1 MENENEVKEKKEI
14 NQQQIQQDSL
24 KKELD
29 YDKKQISNL
38 STCKTVHDGIKCDI
52 CLKMPIIGC
61 RYKCSICNNYNLCE
75 NCEEKNAN
83 SHIRNHNF
91 IKLRIKEALSNQIN
105 NNNNNN
111 SIYNNNINNNLVSY
125 NNNQHNFS
133 FKCLNIQELTTT
145 IIEEED
151 EAKFTL
157 LIQNNGNQTW
167 PKDKTKL
174 IFDRKSMFIKD
185 NVILLPQ
192 QPGDT
197 KTYSIYFNGLRVYQE
212 GEYYSYLRFYVDG
225 FIYGDMLTLKI
236 IIKEKEEINDI
247 NPYDLNKEKEKIE
260 KEEKEKKEREEKE
273 KKEREEKDEII
284 LKFKI
289 EFNLLDGDVFS
300 DEKIYEAL
308 KKNNFNFNDAFEYLF
323 T

>member
-1 MENENEVKEKKEI
+1 MENGNEFKEKKEI
-14 NQQQIQQDSL
+14 NEQQIQQDSL

-61 RYKCSICNNYNLCE
+61 RYKCSICNYNLCE

-83 SHIRNHNF
+83 SHIHNHNF

-133 FKCLNIQELTTT
+133 FKCLNTQELTTT

-225 FIYGDMLTLKI
+225 FI
-236 IIKEKEEINDI
+236 
-247 NPYDLNKEKEKIE
+247 
-260 KEEKEKKEREEKE
+260 
-273 KKEREEKDEII
+273 
-284 LKFKI
+284 
-289 EFNLLDGDVFS
+289 
-300 DEKIYEAL
+300 
-308 KKNNFNFNDAFEYLF
+308 
-323 T
+323 